1 MEEES
6 NLAMHQDLALNC
18 CNCQV
23 LREKKKKA
31 PGALHSGMGV
41 FCSQDF

>member
-6 NLAMHQDLALNC
+6 NLAMHQDLALHC

-23 LREKKKKA
+23 LREKKIA
-31 PGALHSGMGV
+31 PGALHSRMGV